1 MNRERQR
8 STLPF
13 WLRALAVAA
22 LLAGPTAAPAAVEIV
37 FKSRAF
43 GETFPHAFVVLSGT
57 IDATGERVE
66 TNYGFTVRHQ
76 IGPSVLFGP
85 VQGHVIREPRD
96 YAASGRPHFSLTL
109 SDEEYG
115 RVIALVA
122 RWRALPQ
129 PSYELNR
136 RNCVTF
142 VAEIATTLGLD
153 AVPDRATRT
162 RPQAFLERV
171 RQANA
176 AVIEARTPMLAARPR

>member
-1 MNRERQR
+1 MNPAEHRRATR
-8 STLPF
+8 F
-13 WLRALAVAA
+13 RLRALAVAV
-22 LLAGPTAAPAAVEIV
+22 LLAAPTAAPAAVEIV

-66 TNYGFTVRHQ
+66 TNYGFTVRHL
-76 IGPSVLFGP
+76 IGPSVLLGP
-85 VQGHVIREPRD
+85 VQGHVIREPREQ
-96 YAASGRPHFSLTL
+96 AANGRPHFSLTL
-109 SDEEYG
+109 SDEEYH
-115 RVIALVA
+115 RVMTLVA

-142 VAEIATTLGLD
+142 VAEIAATLGLD
-153 AVPDRATRT
+153 AVPDRSTQT

-171 RQANA
+171 RQTNA
-176 AVIEARTPMLAARPR
+176 AVIAARSRRLAARPR